1 MLATFSAL
9 SLRFAGYLLVSLV
22 VGMIAREYA
31 RAFVTAKL
39 GDPTPRV
46 WGRFTLNPSQWFD
59 PFGSGILPGLILI
72 LWASAS
78 SFLPPPF
85 AYGKPAA
92 LDPNYL
98 RRRDRDLVVASLA
111 GPAANLILGTLGGL
125 VLQLGITGDA
135 LLAGRAF
142 VFTNISLFVF
152 HLMPI
157 PGLDGAR
164 IIARFLPPR
173 ARTVYT
179 NLDQYLVLFVLAIFF
194 LLPGPLLS
202 IVDGLTNAVCGVV
215 AGGPC
220 R

>member
-1 MLATFSAL
+1 MLATFTAL
-9 SLRFAGYLLVSLV
+9 SVRYAGYLLVSLV

-31 RAFVTAKL
+31 RAFVTARL
-39 GDPTPRV
+39 GDPTPRL
-46 WGRFTLNPSQWFD
+46 WGRLSMNPRQWFD
-59 PFGSGILPGLILI
+59 PFGSGILPALILV

-78 SFLPPPF
+78 PFLPPPF

-98 RRRDRDLVVASLA
+98 RRRERDVVVASLA
-111 GPAANLILGTLGGL
+111 GPVANLILGTLGGL
-125 VLQLGITGDA
+125 MLHVGLAGDA
-135 LLAGRAF
+135 LLAVGAF

-164 IIARFLPPR
+164 ILAHLLPPR
-173 ARTVYT
+173 ARSVYA
-179 NLDQYLVLFVLAIFF
+179 NLDQYLVLFVLAVFF
-194 LLPGPLLS
+194 LLPGPMLL